1 MSGEGG
7 RVEVETHDLHIRH
20 YASSW
25 PVRRW
30 LARFGALAALAIVSG
45 QGITVVPLLWLMTMT
60 CLLTFGALL
69 VREAM
74 RAWRGPAAFTVT
86 TRALTMMH
94 AREESLAAS
103 EIEEGW
109 HEGLACELFA
119 RDGRR
124 MTFPLHHPSDAG
136 VLDALAS
143 PPRASA
149 WRLPIHAARPWAY
162 DAVIA
167 AVLLAPVLGW
177 MVDADLALTNAVA
190 LLPALVV
197 AVSARVMHGVR
208 PIGELTIGA
217 DGVRI
222 ARGASVRFVSF
233 SEVRSI
239 ELAPRGF
246 RMLLQGKRPVRVY
259 LVPSRL
265 RHLWR
270 QGGGRDFLA
279 EQRLRR
285 ALPLLE
291 QRLAAFRAARG
302 GSARMPQR
310 EAGTVDEWRATID
323 QALEGDGVSYRDG
336 GLSALDAAAL
346 AEDPRAPASQRIGVA
361 LALSSVPDRQVRD
374 RLRVAADL
382 CADDELRLALD
393 EAADGELL
401 PSSVARYAPAAL
413 SSASAARQPPPPA
426 SRRA

>member
-30 LARFGALAALAIVSG
+30 LARFGAAGALAIVTG
-45 QGITVVPLLWLMTMT
+45 QGSQAVPLLWLMAMV
-60 CLLTFGALL
+60 CLFTFGALL

-86 TRALTMMH
+86 ARALTMMH

-103 EIEEGW
+103 EIDEGW
-109 HEGLACELFA
+109 HEGMTCELFA

-124 MTFPLHHPSDAG
+124 MTFPLHRPSDAG

-143 PPRASA
+143 PPRAAA
-149 WRLPIHAARPWAY
+149 WRLPIHPARPWAY

-167 AVLLAPVLGW
+167 AVLAAPLLGW
-177 MVDADLALTNAVA
+177 LVDAELALANALA
-190 LLPALVV
+190 LIPTLVV
-197 AVSARVMHGVR
+197 AVSARVVHGAR

-222 ARGASVRFVSF
+222 ARGASVRFVHF
-233 SEVRSI
+233 SSVRSI
-239 ELAPRGF
+239 EPAPRGF
-246 RMLLQGKRPVRVY
+246 RMVLPGKRPVRVY

-265 RHLWR
+265 RHLVA
-270 QGGGRDFLA
+270 QTGGRDFLA
-279 EQRLRR
+279 EQRLERV
-285 ALPLLE
+285 LPLLQ
-291 QRLAAFRAARG
+291 QRLAAFRAERS

-310 EAGTVDEWRATID
+310 EAGTIDEWRATID

-336 GLSALDAAAL
+336 GLSAVDAAAL
-346 AEDPRAPASQRIGVA
+346 AEDPRAPAPQRIGVA
-361 LALSSVPDRQVRD
+361 LALSSVADRAVID

-382 CADDELRLALD
+382 CADDDLRAALD
-393 EAADGELL
+393 EAADGELT
-401 PSSVARYAPAAL
+401 PPSVARYAPAVIT
-413 SSASAARQPPPPA
+413 SAVAARQPPPPA
-426 SRRA
+426 TRRA